1 MTDPDASAAPDRAE
15 AQFLLLAESAAEM
28 IVRADPDGVMTYVS
42 PSALQITGFA
52 PDELLGCAA
61 WDLCHPGD
69 LPVWRASR
77 ERLGWGLDGETLTY
91 RCRRRGGGWVMLEST
106 LRAVRGAGG
115 DVIELQIATRDVTER
130 RLADAEHAALHRVTE
145 AVASESEG
153 AALYPLVAREMARL
167 LDAAAGRV
175 VRYREGGAQETV
187 GAWHRP
193 GPPAAGA
200 GPPHVVSAP
209 IRVHGRLWGA
219 VAAVFPSPADAP
231 WGAADRVERFAQ
243 LVRLAVANAETRARL
258 VAQATTDALT
268 GLVNHATFHIALA
281 EAFESA
287 AQQGRPLA
295 LAVIDLD
302 RFKVLN
308 DTMGHR
314 CGDDALAA
322 IGGLLRRH
330 ARRGDVVGRTGGE
343 ELAWLMPD
351 TRLEGGRT
359 AAERLRAAIAEVP
372 VGGPCAVTASIGVTE
387 LLASDADPDEVFRRA
402 DAALYAA
409 KAGGRDRVMAA

>member
-175 VRYREGGAQETV
+175 VRYREGGAQETGRRLAPARPARGRRRPAPRRLRADPRPRAPLGRRGGGLPVARRRPV
-187 GAWHRP
+187 GRRRP
-193 GPPAAGA
+193 GRAVRAARAPRRGERRDARAAGGAGDHRRADRPGQPRDLPHRARGGIRERGAA
-200 GPPHVVSAP
+200 GP
-209 IRVHGRLWGA
+209 
-219 VAAVFPSPADAP
+219 
-231 WGAADRVERFAQ
+231 
-243 LVRLAVANAETRARL
+243 
-258 VAQATTDALT
+258 
-268 GLVNHATFHIALA
+268 
-281 EAFESA
+281 
-287 AQQGRPLA
+287 PLA